1 MKYILIFIAFMI
13 ITTSL
18 YSQVSTCTFIGNFEN
33 TPLEDAITRIEKWCR
48 ISIEYNAEDFHGKLI
63 TKRMEGVR
71 LEDALYQILEGTGL
85 GFEAKNGQLIVI
97 APKVDLVK
105 YIQISNELKN
115 KPLSGV
121 FYMWS
126 FNHKLKISYKENDV
140 KGIKVYG
147 SLKNVPLD
155 EAFRKIL
162 ANTPLQFEM
171 LSEKEVRVYMP
182 ESVQRFQK
190 WDKISED
197 ITISGVLKDELT
209 GETLPFASLFIKGTT
224 KGATSNVD
232 GRFTLFNVPSDT
244 SQIEIS
250 FIGYRTKT
258 VPLYPSMDMDNLQ
271 LSLQP
276 GSLELDEITI
286 AAVRKDQM
294 IRASSGISKIG
305 MTPEVASIL
314 PSYGEKDIFRSLQL
328 LPGISGTNESSS
340 GLFVRGGTP
349 DQNLILFDG
358 FTVYHVDHLFGFFSA
373 FNSNAIKDVQL
384 YKGGYEAKFGGRLS
398 SVVEMTGKDGNS
410 ESFNMGFGASLLS
423 VNGFVE
429 SPFADGKGSFILAG
443 RRSFQSGFYSNLFD
457 SFTNIGGDGDAD
469 EQGGGSPFGGGRFGG
484 FGQSQVQPNSFF
496 YDLNAKLTYR
506 FTPKDKLSISLYNGE
521 DYLDNSRIT
530 DSSRGGF
537 RGPFGGSFGGGNPD
551 FSFVSDNIDKSNW
564 GNLGGSIKW
573 SRQWS
578 DQFFSNA
585 IVSYSNYFS
594 ERNRQNQTSIARSDT
609 TIVRTSGSFEEN
621 DLTDFSFKLDNELR
635 LNANNEIDFGIQ
647 LTQNQID
654 YSLTQNDTISLVD
667 RADGGLTASFYIQD
681 KMTIADKLIFNAGVR
696 ANYFSLSSEMYIE
709 PRLSMTYLLSE
720 KFKLK
725 AAYGEYNQFA
735 TRVVREDI
743 QQGSRDFWVLS
754 DGDVIPTSKSTHY
767 IAGVSFESDGYLF
780 DVEAFYKDYSGLTEY
795 TSRQETTGFGPN
807 SSLVVNEQFF
817 SGTGVS
823 KGIEF
828 LVQKKFGKFNG
839 WLGYTL
845 STVDYNFDVFG
856 ENSFPA
862 NQDQQHEFKAV
873 ATYQVGKFNFSS
885 TFVYGTGRPYSAP
898 VGFYEVGL
906 LDGNTESYFQIS
918 DKNVLRYPSYH
929 RLDASINYNMKLG
942 ESKAKLGLSIFNIY
956 NRTNTWYKEYEVI
969 ENQLLETDVSL
980 LGLTPSLFFNWTLK

>member
-1 MKYILIFIAFMI
+1 MKYVLVFITFLIV
-13 ITTSL
+13 TTPL
-18 YSQVSTCTFIGNFEN
+18 HSQVSSCTFVGNFES
-33 TPLEDAITRIEKWCR
+33 TPLEEAITNLEKWCR
-48 ISIEYNAEDFHGKLI
+48 ITIEFNAEDLQGKLI
-63 TKRMEGVR
+63 TNKMEGVR
-71 LEDALYQILEGTGL
+71 LNDALDQILEGTGL
-85 GFEAKNGQLIVI
+85 GYEKKNNQLIVI
-97 APKVDLVK
+97 APKGALVK
-105 YIQISNELKN
+105 YIRISNELKN
-115 KPLSGV
+115 KPLSEI

-126 FNHKLKISYKENDV
+126 FNHKLEITYEESEI
-140 KGIKVYG
+140 KGIRVNG
-147 SLKNVPLD
+147 SLKNVALD
-155 EAFRKIL
+155 EAFEKIL
-162 ANTPLQFEM
+162 ANTPLQYEM
-171 LSEKEVRVYMP
+171 LSEKHIKVYMP
-182 ESVQRFQK
+182 ESSERFQK
-190 WDKISED
+190 WDKISKD
-197 ITISGVLKDELT
+197 ITINGVLKDENS
-209 GETLPFASLFIKGTT
+209 GETLPFASLLIRGST
-224 KGATSNVD
+224 KGATTNLD
-232 GRFTLFNVPSDT
+232 GRFTLFNVPTDT

-250 FIGYRTKT
+250 FIGYRSKT
-258 VPLYPSMDMDNLQ
+258 VQLYPTMNMDNLE
-271 LSLQP
+271 LTLEP
-276 GSLELDEITI
+276 GGFELNEITI
-286 AAVRKDQM
+286 AAAKKEQM

-443 RRSFQSGFYSNLFD
+443 RRSFQSGFYSSLFD
-457 SFTNIGGDGDAD
+457 SFTNIGGDSD
-469 EQGGGSPFGGGRFGG
+469 EQGNGPAFGGGRFGR

-521 DYLDNSRIT
+521 DDLDNSRIT
-530 DSSRGGF
+530 DSNSGGGF
-537 RGPFGGSFGGGNPD
+537 GGPFGGSFGGENPD

-578 DQFFSNA
+578 DRFFSNA

-594 ERNRQNQTSIARSDT
+594 ERNRQNQTSVTRSDT
-609 TIVRTSGSFEEN
+609 TIIRTNGSFEEN
-621 DLTDFSFKLDNELR
+621 DLADLSFKLDNELR

-647 LTQNQID
+647 LTHNDID
-654 YSLTQNDTISLVD
+654 YSFTQNDTISLVD
-667 RADGGLTASFYIQD
+667 RADEGLTASFYIQD
-681 KMTIADKLIFNAGVR
+681 KMTIADKLILNAGVR
-696 ANYFSLSSEMYIE
+696 ANYYSPTSQTYIE
-709 PRLSMTYLLSE
+709 PRFSMTYLLNE
-720 KFKLK
+720 KFKFK
-725 AAYGEYNQFA
+725 AAYGVYNQFA

-743 QQGSRDFWVLS
+743 QQGSRDFWVLA
-754 DGDVIPTSKSTHY
+754 DGEVIPTSKSIHY
-767 IAGVSFESDGYLF
+767 IAGLSFESDGYLF

-795 TSRQETTGFGPN
+795 TSRQETSGFGPDR
-807 SSLVVNEQFF
+807 SLVVNEQFF

-873 ATYQVGKFNFSS
+873 ATYQVGKFDFSS
-885 TFVYGTGRPYSAP
+885 TFVYGTGRPYTAP
-898 VGFYEVGL
+898 TGFYEVGL

-942 ESKAKLGLSIFNIY
+942 DSKGRLGLSVFNIY